1 MPRTKAIRPAND
13 NGPVPSG
20 AKTLSLLLP
29 LIDVLA
35 QQAVRAVQAANDNR
49 PKVGS
54 SDLD

>member
-1 MPRTKAIRPAND
+1 MNRTKTVRPAND
-13 NGPVPSG
+13 NGSAPAESQ
-20 AKTLSLLLP
+20 TLSLLLP

-54 SDLD
+54 SDLH